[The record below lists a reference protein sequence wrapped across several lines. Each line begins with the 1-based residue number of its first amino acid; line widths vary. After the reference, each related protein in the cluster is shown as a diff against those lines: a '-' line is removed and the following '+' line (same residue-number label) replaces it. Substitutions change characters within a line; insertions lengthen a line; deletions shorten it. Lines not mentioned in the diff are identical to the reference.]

1 MFAGFRS
8 EGVGGGA
15 LLAQVASTTAS
26 VVSGELCPHPLS
38 PQQLPHRDPWVLLLN
53 PLQFVFLPWGLGLEP
68 TLSSAKSTF
77 SHRASL

>member
-26 VVSGELCPHPLS
+26 VVSGELCPHPL
-38 PQQLPHRDPWVLLLN
+38 PP
-53 PLQFVFLPWGLGLEP
+53 
-68 TLSSAKSTF
+68 LSSFHTGTLGSYF
-77 SHRASL
+77 